1 MLIGPIVEGE
11 SEERAVPVLLK
22 KLGVRHRSPLVA
34 EGKQDLIR
42 RARDYADLQRS
53 KGASHV
59 LFCFDADG
67 PDGDSELR
75 RLKETLT
82 DVPLLGFVPV
92 HALEAWLLAD
102 EEALTQHLHLSTPLT
117 AIARP
122 EDDPTPADTLDDLFR
137 ANGRP
142 EGYRKTRDAHLI
154 AKLARLQRLMRCAS
168 YARASESV
176 RPEG

>member
-1 MLIGPIVEGE
+1 MNIGPVVEGE

-22 KLGVRHRSPLVA
+22 KLGLRHRSPLVA
-34 EGKQDLIR
+34 EGKQDLLR

-59 LFCFDADG
+59 LFCFDADS
-67 PDGDSELR
+67 PDGESEFL
-75 RLKETLT
+75 RLKEELA
-82 DVPLLGFVPV
+82 DIPLMGFVPV

-102 EEALTQHLHLSTPLT
+102 EEALTQHLLLSSPLA
-117 AIARP
+117 AISRP
-122 EDDPTPADTLDDLFR
+122 EEDPLPASTLDGLFR

-154 AKLARLQRLMRCAS
+154 AKLAQHKRLLRCRS
-168 YARASESV
+168 YARACASLG
-176 RPEG
+176 RDA

>member
-22 KLGVRHRSPLVA
+22 KLDIRHRSPLVA

-67 PDGDSELR
+67 PDGESELL
-75 RLKETLT
+75 RLKEALT
-82 DVPLLGFVPV
+82 DIPLLGFVPV

-102 EEALTQHLHLSTPLT
+102 EGALSQLLHLSTPLAAVT
-117 AIARP
+117 RP
-122 EDDPTPADTLDDLFR
+122 EDDPRPADTLDNLFR

-142 EGYRKTRDAHLI
+142 DGYRKTRDAHLI
-154 AKLARLQRLMRCAS
+154 ARLARHQRLMRCGS

-176 RPEG
+176 RLEG